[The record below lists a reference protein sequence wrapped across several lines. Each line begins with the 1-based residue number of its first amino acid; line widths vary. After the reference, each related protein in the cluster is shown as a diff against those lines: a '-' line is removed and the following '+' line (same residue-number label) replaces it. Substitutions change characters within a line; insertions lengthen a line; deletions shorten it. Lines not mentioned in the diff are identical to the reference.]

1 MSWFSSLKEKSLKL
15 AQIYKNEFSEF
26 VSNLNEDMGT
36 LIGKSE
42 NSPEKGK
49 QLEII
54 EADTPGSIG
63 ETLEEDEDFNT
74 NPNPLLEILRN
85 YISRDLTEIELNEK
99 IAIVLS
105 NLDKFLQFDPVNF
118 TVPHR
123 SDFTCFEDFS
133 EQKSLDSGYNQRLLG
148 SIPISSILNVEDFEV
163 QGASMEQTTKV
174 LFYRLIYSLIYLI
187 EVTPFLNLPPLQQKN
202 EAELLPSAD
211 EAALD
216 NLNNVGDKKS
226 ETSEQFVMV
235 EDGSSCSHRSSH
247 ETEKIESVGQRDN
260 SHLSESDD
268 WQVEDK
274 ALSVDSFN

>member
-1 MSWFSSLKEKSLKL
+1 MSWFSSLKEKSFKL
-15 AQIYKNEFSEF
+15 AQIYKNELSEF

-36 LIGKSE
+36 LIGKTE

-49 QLEII
+49 QIEIF
-54 EADTPGSIG
+54 EVDTPGSTG
-63 ETLEEDEDFNT
+63 EALEEVEDLSPNS
-74 NPNPLLEILRN
+74 NPLLEILRN

-105 NLDKFLQFDPVNF
+105 NLDMFLQFDPVSF

-133 EQKSLDSGYNQRLLG
+133 EQKSLDSGYNQRLLA

-163 QGASMEQTTKV
+163 PGVSTEQTTKV
-174 LFYRLIYSLIYLI
+174 LFCRLIYSLVYLI
-187 EVTPFLNLPPLQQKN
+187 EVTPFLNLPPLQKN
-202 EAELLPSAD
+202 EAELPSAD
-211 EAALD
+211 EASLD

-226 ETSEQFVMV
+226 ETSEQFVVV
-235 EDGSSCSHRSSH
+235 EDGSSCSHRSSQ

-268 WQVEDK
+268 WQLEDK